1 MWVVRRA
8 LAIGFLTLAFP
19 AAAHAQTL
27 TLGAAPGSTK
37 FGGTVT
43 FSGTLAPATEGV
55 PVAVFALSPSV
66 KLMGQTTV
74 AADGSWSV
82 PAALTGPGP
91 YVARA
96 QLDASTTVDSAQVV
110 VSLKPLLEAKV
121 AGRRTVGSKVV
132 LRGRLQPAAAGRLTL
147 RFAGKSRRVRVGPA
161 GRFEVRLP
169 SDVPG
174 RFRWSLAL
182 APKPGFLDARRA
194 NTLLLTAPA
203 LALGARGPAVLA
215 LERRLNKLRYALR
228 SVDSTYGYDTYEAVL
243 ALQKVHGR
251 SRTGRVGTAE
261 WRLLRT
267 SGVPRARVPR
277 GDHIEVSKTT
287 QVMYEVRDGKVVK
300 VVHVSTGLTGNT
312 PVGKFRV
319 YLLTPGTLP
328 SGMYYSLFFLR
339 GFAIHGYPS
348 VPAYPASHG
357 CVRTPMWFAPGFYRR
372 WGKIGTVI
380 HVFA

>member
-1 MWVVRRA
+1 MRRVV
-8 LAIGFLTLAFP
+8 AIGFLALALP

-27 TLGAAPGSTK
+27 TLDAAPASTK
-37 FGGTVT
+37 FGGAVT

-55 PVAVFALSPSV
+55 AVAVFSLAPSV
-66 KLMGQTTV
+66 SLVGQTTV
-74 AADGSWSV
+74 AADGTWSV
-82 PAALTGPGP
+82 PAALTRPGP

-96 QLDASTTVDSAQVV
+96 QLDATTTVDSPQLVV
-110 VSLKPLLEAKV
+110 PLKPRLTAEVVGK
-121 AGRRTVGSKVV
+121 RTVGARVV
-132 LRGRLQPAAAGRLTL
+132 LRGRMQPAAAGRLTL
-147 RFAGKSRRVRVGPA
+147 RFAGKARRVRVGDV
-161 GRFEVRLP
+161 GRFQVTLP
-169 SDVPG
+169 TDVPG
-174 RFRWSLAL
+174 RFRWSLRVV
-182 APKPGFLDARRA
+182 PKPGYLAARRA
-194 NTLLLTAPA
+194 NTLVLTAPP
-203 LALGARGPAVLA
+203 LALGARGQAVLA
-215 LERRLNKLRYALR
+215 LERRLNRLRYALAT
-228 SVDSTYGYDTYEAVL
+228 VNSTYGYDTVEAVF
-243 ALQKVHGR
+243 ALQKVHGLP
-251 SRTGRVGTAE
+251 RTGRVGAQE

-287 QVMYEVRDGKVVK
+287 QVMYEVRAGKVMK
-300 VVHVSTGLTGNT
+300 VVHVSTGATGNT

-348 VPAYPASHG
+348 VPTYPASHG

>member
-1 MWVVRRA
+1 MRRA
-8 LAIGFLTLAFP
+8 LAVGLLALALP

-27 TLGAAPGSTK
+27 TLDATPGSTR

-43 FSGTLAPATEGV
+43 FSGALTPATEGV
-55 PVAVFALSPSV
+55 AVAVFALAPSV
-66 KLMGQTTV
+66 TLVGQTTV
-74 AADGSWSV
+74 AADGTWSI
-82 PAALTGPGP
+82 PAALTRPGP
-91 YVARA
+91 YLARA
-96 QLDASTTVDSAQVV
+96 QLDPSTTVDSPELVVPLKPRLTAQV
-110 VSLKPLLEAKV
+110 L
-121 AGRRTVGSKVV
+121 GQRTVGARIV
-132 LRGRLQPAAAGRLTL
+132 LRGRLQPAVAGRVTL
-147 RFAGKSRRVRVGPA
+147 RFAGKARRVRLGAV
-161 GRFEVRLP
+161 GRFQVRLP

-174 RFRWSLAL
+174 RFRWSLTVAPREGYL
-182 APKPGFLDARRA
+182 AARRA

-203 LALGARGPAVLA
+203 LSLGARGRAVLA
-215 LERRLNKLRYALR
+215 LERRLNRLRYALR
-228 SVDSTYGYDTYEAVL
+228 AVDSTYGYDTVEAVF
-243 ALQKVHGR
+243 ALQKVHGLP
-251 SRTGRVGTAE
+251 RTGRVGARE

-267 SGVPRARVPR
+267 SGIPRARVPR

-287 QVMYEVRDGKVVK
+287 QVMYEVRDGKVMK

-312 PVGKFRV
+312 PVGRFRV

-348 VPAYPASHG
+348 VPTYPASHG

-372 WGKIGTVI
+372 WGKIGTEI

>member
-1 MWVVRRA
+1 MRRVV
-8 LAIGFLTLAFP
+8 AIGFLALALP

-27 TLGAAPGSTK
+27 TLEAAPASTT
-37 FGGTVT
+37 FGGTAT
-43 FSGTLAPATEGV
+43 FSGTLTPATEGV
-55 PVAVFALSPSV
+55 AVAVFSLAPGVSLV
-66 KLMGQTTV
+66 GQTTV

-82 PAALTGPGP
+82 PAALTRPGP
-91 YVARA
+91 YLARA
-96 QLDASTTVDSAQVV
+96 QLDATTTVDSPQLVV
-110 VSLKPLLEAKV
+110 PLKPRLTAEVVGK
-121 AGRRTVGSKVV
+121 RTVGARVV
-132 LRGRLQPAAAGRLTL
+132 LRGRMQPAAAGRLTL
-147 RFAGKSRRVRVGPA
+147 RFAGKARRVRVGDV
-161 GRFEVRLP
+161 GRFQVTLP
-169 SDVPG
+169 TDVPG
-174 RFRWSLAL
+174 RFRWSLRV
-182 APKPGFLDARRA
+182 APKPGYLAARRA
-194 NTLLLTAPA
+194 NTLVLTAPP
-203 LALGARGPAVLA
+203 LALGARGQAVLA
-215 LERRLNKLRYALR
+215 LERRLNRLRYALAT
-228 SVDSTYGYDTYEAVL
+228 VNSTYGYDTVEAVF
-243 ALQKVHGR
+243 ALQKVHGLP
-251 SRTGRVGTAE
+251 RTGRVGAQE

-300 VVHVSTGLTGNT
+300 VVHVSTGATGNT

-348 VPAYPASHG
+348 VPTYPASHG

>member
-1 MWVVRRA
+1 MRRVV
-8 LAIGFLTLAFP
+8 AIGFLALALP

-27 TLGAAPGSTK
+27 TLEAAPASTR

-43 FSGTLAPATEGV
+43 FSGTLTPATEGV
-55 PVAVFALSPSV
+55 AVAVFSLAPGVSLV
-66 KLMGQTTV
+66 GQTTV

-82 PAALTGPGP
+82 PAALTRPGP
-91 YVARA
+91 YLARA
-96 QLDASTTVDSAQVV
+96 QLDATTTVDSPQLVV
-110 VSLKPLLEAKV
+110 PLKPRLTAEVVGK
-121 AGRRTVGSKVV
+121 RTVGARVV
-132 LRGRLQPAAAGRLTL
+132 LRGRMQPAAAGRLTL
-147 RFAGKSRRVRVGPA
+147 RFAGKARRVRVGDV
-161 GRFEVRLP
+161 GRFQVTLP
-169 SDVPG
+169 TDVPG
-174 RFRWSLAL
+174 RFRWSLRVV
-182 APKPGFLDARRA
+182 PKPGYLAARRA
-194 NTLLLTAPA
+194 NTLVLTAPP
-203 LALGARGPAVLA
+203 LALGARGQAVLA
-215 LERRLNKLRYALR
+215 LERRLNRLRYALAT
-228 SVDSTYGYDTYEAVL
+228 VNSTYGYDTVEAVF
-243 ALQKVHGR
+243 ALQKVHGLP
-251 SRTGRVGTAE
+251 RTGRVGAQE

-300 VVHVSTGLTGNT
+300 VVHVSTGATGNT

-348 VPAYPASHG
+348 VPTYPASHG

>member
-1 MWVVRRA
+1 VRRVA
-8 LAIGFLTLAFP
+8 AIGFLALALP

-27 TLGAAPGSTK
+27 TLDAAPASTK

-43 FSGTLAPATEGV
+43 FSGTLTPATEGV
-55 PVAVFALSPSV
+55 AVAVFSVAPSV
-66 KLMGQTTV
+66 SLVGQTTV

-82 PAALTGPGP
+82 PAALTRPGP
-91 YVARA
+91 YLARA
-96 QLDASTTVDSAQVV
+96 QLDATTTVDSPQLVV
-110 VSLKPLLEAKV
+110 PLKPRLTAEVVGK
-121 AGRRTVGSKVV
+121 RTVGARVV
-132 LRGRLQPAAAGRLTL
+132 LRGRMQPAAAGRLTL
-147 RFAGKSRRVRVGPA
+147 RFAGKARRVRVGDV
-161 GRFEVRLP
+161 GRFQVKLP
-169 SDVPG
+169 TDVPG
-174 RFRWSLAL
+174 RFRWSLRV
-182 APKPGFLDARRA
+182 APKPGYLAARRA
-194 NTLLLTAPA
+194 NTLVLTAPP
-203 LALGARGPAVLA
+203 LALGARGQAVLA
-215 LERRLNKLRYALR
+215 LERRLNRLRYALAT
-228 SVDSTYGYDTYEAVL
+228 VNSTYGYDTVEAVF
-243 ALQKVHGR
+243 ALQKVHGLP
-251 SRTGRVGTAE
+251 RTGRVGTQE

-287 QVMYEVRDGKVVK
+287 QVMYEVRAGKVVK
-300 VVHVSTGLTGNT
+300 VVHVSTGATGNT

-348 VPAYPASHG
+348 VPTYPASHG

>member
-1 MWVVRRA
+1 MRRVV
-8 LAIGFLTLAFP
+8 AIGFLALALP

-27 TLGAAPGSTK
+27 TLEAAPASTT

-43 FSGTLAPATEGV
+43 FSGTLTPATEGV
-55 PVAVFALSPSV
+55 AVAVFSLAPGVSLV
-66 KLMGQTTV
+66 GQTTV

-82 PAALTGPGP
+82 PAALTRPGP
-91 YVARA
+91 YLARA
-96 QLDASTTVDSAQVV
+96 QLDATTTVDSPQLVV
-110 VSLKPLLEAKV
+110 PLKPRLTAEVVGK
-121 AGRRTVGSKVV
+121 RTVGARVV
-132 LRGRLQPAAAGRLTL
+132 LRGRLQPAVAGRLTL
-147 RFAGKSRRVRVGPA
+147 RFAGKARRVRVGDV
-161 GRFEVRLP
+161 GRFQVTLP
-169 SDVPG
+169 TDVPG
-174 RFRWSLAL
+174 RFRWSLRV
-182 APKPGFLDARRA
+182 APKPGYLAARRA
-194 NTLLLTAPA
+194 NTLVLTAPS
-203 LALGARGPAVLA
+203 LAIGARGQAVLA
-215 LERRLNKLRYALR
+215 LERRLNRLRYALAT
-228 SVDSTYGYDTYEAVL
+228 VNSTYGYDTVEAVF
-243 ALQKVHGR
+243 ALQKVHGLP
-251 SRTGRVGTAE
+251 RTGRVGAQE

-300 VVHVSTGLTGNT
+300 VVHVSTGATGNT
-312 PVGKFRV
+312 PVGTFRV

-348 VPAYPASHG
+348 VPTYPASHG

>member
-1 MWVVRRA
+1 MRRVA
-8 LAIGFLTLAFP
+8 AIGFFALALP

-27 TLGAAPGSTK
+27 TLDAAPASTK

-43 FSGTLAPATEGV
+43 FSGTLTPATEGV
-55 PVAVFALSPSV
+55 AVAVFSVAPSV
-66 KLMGQTTV
+66 SLVGQTTV

-82 PAALTGPGP
+82 PAALTRPGP
-91 YVARA
+91 YLARA
-96 QLDASTTVDSAQVV
+96 QLDATTTVDSPQLVV
-110 VSLKPLLEAKV
+110 PLKPRLTAEVVGK
-121 AGRRTVGSKVV
+121 RTVGARVV
-132 LRGRLQPAAAGRLTL
+132 LRGRMQPAVAGRLTL
-147 RFAGKSRRVRVGPA
+147 RFAGKARRVRVGDV
-161 GRFEVRLP
+161 GRFQVKLP
-169 SDVPG
+169 TDVPG
-174 RFRWSLAL
+174 RFRWSLRV
-182 APKPGFLDARRA
+182 APKPGYLAARRA
-194 NTLLLTAPA
+194 NTLVLTAPP
-203 LALGARGPAVLA
+203 LALGARGQAVLA
-215 LERRLNKLRYALR
+215 LERRLNRLRYALAT
-228 SVDSTYGYDTYEAVL
+228 VNSTYGYDTVEAVF
-243 ALQKVHGR
+243 ALQKVHGLP
-251 SRTGRVGTAE
+251 RTGRVGAQE

-287 QVMYEVRDGKVVK
+287 QVMYEVRAGKVVK
-300 VVHVSTGLTGNT
+300 VVHVSTGATGNT

-348 VPAYPASHG
+348 VPTYPASHG

>member
-1 MWVVRRA
+1 MRRA
-8 LAIGFLTLAFP
+8 LAVGLLALALP

-27 TLGAAPGSTK
+27 TVGVTPATTK

-43 FSGTLAPATEGV
+43 FAGTLDPATEGA
-55 PVAVFALSPSV
+55 PVAVFTLAPNV
-66 KLMGQTTV
+66 KLVGQSAV
-74 AADGSWSV
+74 AADGSWSI
-82 PAALTGPGP
+82 PATLKGPGP

-96 QLDASTTVDSAQVV
+96 QLDATTVVDSEQLVV
-110 VSLKPLLEAKV
+110 PLRPRLAAEV
-121 AGRRTVGSKVV
+121 VGRRSVGETVV
-132 LRGRLQPAAAGRLTL
+132 LRGRLQPAAAGRLRF
-147 RFAGKSRRVRVGPA
+147 RFAGTTRRVRVGSA
-161 GRFEVRLP
+161 GRFEVKLP
-169 SDVPG
+169 TDVPG
-174 RFRWSLAL
+174 RFRWALTL
-182 APKPGFLDARRA
+182 APKPGFLEVRRA
-194 NTLLLTAPA
+194 NTLVLSAPA

-215 LERRLNKLRYALR
+215 LERSLNRDRYALR
-228 SVDSTYGYDTYEAVL
+228 GVDAYYGYDTYEAVL
-243 ALQKVHGR
+243 ALQKVYGR
-251 SRTGRVGTAE
+251 SRTGRVGAAE
-261 WRLLRT
+261 WQLLRT
-267 SGVPRARVPR
+267 RGAPRARVAR

-287 QVMYEVRDGKVVK
+287 QVMYEVRRGKVVK

-312 PVGKFRV
+312 PVGRFRV

-372 WGKIGTVI
+372 WGKIGTEI

>member
-1 MWVVRRA
+1 MRRVV
-8 LAIGFLTLAFP
+8 AIGFLALALP

-27 TLGAAPGSTK
+27 TLDAAPASTK

-43 FSGTLAPATEGV
+43 FSGTLTPATEGV
-55 PVAVFALSPSV
+55 AVAVFSLAPGVSLV
-66 KLMGQTTV
+66 GQTTV

-82 PAALTGPGP
+82 PAALTRPGP
-91 YVARA
+91 YLARA
-96 QLDASTTVDSAQVV
+96 QLDATTTVDSPQLVV
-110 VSLKPLLEAKV
+110 PLKPRLTAEVVGK
-121 AGRRTVGSKVV
+121 RTVGARVV
-132 LRGRLQPAAAGRLTL
+132 LRGRMQPAAAGRLTL
-147 RFAGKSRRVRVGPA
+147 RFAGKARRVRVGGV
-161 GRFEVRLP
+161 GRFQVTLP
-169 SDVPG
+169 TDVPG
-174 RFRWSLAL
+174 RFRWSLRV
-182 APKPGFLDARRA
+182 APKPGYLAARRA
-194 NTLLLTAPA
+194 NTLVLTAPP
-203 LALGARGPAVLA
+203 LALGARGQAVLA
-215 LERRLNKLRYALR
+215 LERRLNRLRYALAT
-228 SVDSTYGYDTYEAVL
+228 VNSTYGYDTVEAVF
-243 ALQKVHGR
+243 ALQKVHGLP
-251 SRTGRVGTAE
+251 RTGRVGAQE

-300 VVHVSTGLTGNT
+300 VVHVSTGATGNT

-348 VPAYPASHG
+348 VPTYPASHG

>member
-1 MWVVRRA
+1 MRRVA
-8 LAIGFLTLAFP
+8 AIGFLALALP

-27 TLGAAPGSTK
+27 TLDAAPASAR

-55 PVAVFALSPSV
+55 AVAVFSLGPSV
-66 KLMGQTTV
+66 SLVGQTTV

-82 PAALTGPGP
+82 PAALTRPGP
-91 YVARA
+91 YLARA
-96 QLDASTTVDSAQVV
+96 QLDAATTVDSPQLVV
-110 VSLKPLLEAKV
+110 PLKPRLTAEVVGK
-121 AGRRTVGSKVV
+121 RTVGARVV

-147 RFAGKSRRVRVGPA
+147 RFAGKARRGRVGDV
-161 GRFEVRLP
+161 GRFQVTLP
-169 SDVPG
+169 TDVPG
-174 RFRWSLAL
+174 RFRWSLRVV
-182 APKPGFLDARRA
+182 PRPGYLGARRA
-194 NTLLLTAPA
+194 NTLVLTAPP
-203 LALGARGPAVLA
+203 LALGARGQAVLA
-215 LERRLNKLRYALR
+215 LERRLNRLRYALA
-228 SVDSTYGYDTYEAVL
+228 SVNSTYGYDTVEAVF
-243 ALQKVHGR
+243 ALQKVHGLP
-251 SRTGRVGTAE
+251 RTGRVGGQE

-300 VVHVSTGLTGNT
+300 VVHVSTGATGNT

-348 VPAYPASHG
+348 VPTYPASHG